1 MIVEQA
7 YVRGDV
13 RTDPQYA
20 TSASLINEE
29 CIRRTD
35 TAIVTGGCK
44 TFTGH
49 LSIEDFQCKNIDE
62 IDINQFIQRQPK
74 GKSYDFDCVKQFK
87 RITVEGKVKIL
98 SDLIEIGYFNGND
111 LVEFEKNYVRI
122 NNPVSLDA
130 ITFAGNVN
138 VQRASIGNIAG
149 KAFNE
154 VVQEIEGAVG
164 EDGIIKTVHVL
175 GDVVFADEIYAD
187 TVNGVHFDEYLSM
200 MVTKNSEGLE
210 IFGTKQF
217 KSLIVK
223 QLSVR
228 KIGSIDLEYW
238 FENAL
243 HMSKPQIIPVPW
255 TIECIQTEQLDT
267 VSINGVPLNLLLDSS
282 ADLIE
287 ISSDIIIDSIIVGN
301 SIRGQLSC
309 DLAAIEKGLAEG
321 FLNKHWPFVEIV
333 ENVQWPYEDY
343 STPINKLIR
352 YAVTDADQEIFGDV
366 KFINPIVV
374 QVARTK
380 NQISKTD
387 IMVLRQDALI
397 KNAEF
402 QQVIATKRF
411 CNNISIANLITE
423 NFLSVPIINSVDILR
438 LNESMFRI
446 DRDNHV
452 TGVKTFL
459 TTPSIYH
466 LYVRGTINGIES
478 VDIVCSNS
486 TNLLPPISFYNTIYI
501 EGDLTISDILNGLPL
516 DYVLANRVRLNGPPQ
531 ELTGLI
537 TFKNL
542 VIKGRAA
549 QLPQINGIPIE
560 DVVVLSSDAL
570 QTITGHKNIYGNVTI
585 DGPAMFSN
593 INGIDVV
600 QTYMNTIFL
609 DQNMKMEGLE
619 VCGNVILQRGIY
631 VKDRLNDVEIKSLT
645 HWNPPSARD
654 LAPINEEVSS
664 TLVSA
669 HSALQQSDLKTKNV
683 LYLDYATDIRIKY
696 EFNPSIPKTFTVDT
710 IVACER
716 CSCPA
721 QNDVSITST
730 LQIFIHRRPAFE
742 RQIKINGQH
751 LNVTILTSFRASEC
765 GSTNST
771 RGTKIMWRK
780 ADTEISEQSMTL
792 SETSIAGARLF
803 EQDHTS
809 LMLINYYNGSIAV
822 MNLDEKRWNFI
833 GVVGANGQ
841 RHHHMEVLSW
851 KNYNILLVFAL
862 PAERDVHGKAEM
874 YYFDGAQFQILHGQ
888 IPGDYDRFAVSYMQ
902 TRNEYMVWL
911 THSGTDVLTIFKA
924 VYQAQLLQR
933 FALLQKI
940 VVDGMVE
947 NIVPM
952 NVDGTKYRNPK
963 YFNVNYI

>member
-1 MIVEQA
+1 MIIESA
-7 YVRGDV
+7 YVRGNV
-13 RTDPQYA
+13 HTDPHYA
-20 TSASLINEE
+20 TSASSINEQ

-44 TFTGH
+44 KFTGH
-49 LSIEDFQCKNIDE
+49 LSIEDFQCQNIED
-62 IDINQFIQRQPK
+62 IDLNQIVQRQTK
-74 GKSYDFDCVKQFK
+74 GKPYDFDCIKQFK
-87 RITVEGKVKIL
+87 HITVDGKVKIL
-98 SDLIEIGYFNGND
+98 SDLIEIGYLNGND
-111 LVEFEKNYVRI
+111 LGEFEKNYVRI
-122 NNPVSLDA
+122 DRPVNLDSL
-130 ITFAGNVN
+130 TFAGNVN
-138 VQRASIGNIAG
+138 VQKASIGNIAG
-149 KAFNE
+149 KVFNE
-154 VVQEIEGAVG
+154 VVHEIEGAVG
-164 EDGIIKTVHVL
+164 ESGTIKSVRVL
-175 GDVVFADEIYAD
+175 GDVVFTEEIYAE
-187 TVNGVHFDEYLSM
+187 TVNGVRFDEYLSM
-200 MVTKNSEGLE
+200 MVTKNSEGFD
-210 IFGTKQF
+210 IVGTKQF

-223 QLSVR
+223 MLTVP

-238 FENAL
+238 FDNAL
-243 HMSKPQIIPVPW
+243 HTRKPQTIPVPW
-255 TIECIQTEQLDT
+255 TIDYIQAEQLDA
-267 VSINGVPLNLLLDSS
+267 VSINGVPLNLLVDSS
-282 ADLIE
+282 SDLIE
-287 ISSDIIIDSIIVGN
+287 ISSDIIVDSLIVGN

-321 FLNKHWPFVEIV
+321 FPNKHWPFVEIV
-333 ENVQWPYEDY
+333 GNVQWPHEDS

-352 YAVTDADQEIFGDV
+352 YAVTDSDQEILGDV
-366 KFINPIVV
+366 NFINPIVV
-374 QVARTK
+374 QAVRSIHLL
-380 NQISKTD
+380 NEID
-387 IMVLRQDALI
+387 IMALRADALI
-397 KNAEF
+397 RDAEF
-402 QQVIATKRF
+402 QQVIATKHF
-411 CNNISIANLITE
+411 ISNITIANLITE
-423 NFLSVPIINSVDILR
+423 SLLSVPVINSVDILR

-446 DRDNHV
+446 DRDNRV

-459 TTPSIYH
+459 TKPFVH
-466 LYVRGTINGIES
+466 QLNVRGTINGIES

-486 TNLLPPISFYNTIYI
+486 TNLLPPIAFYNTIYI
-501 EGDLTISDILNGLPL
+501 EGDLSITGILNGLSL
-516 DYVLANRVRLNGPPQ
+516 DYVLTNRMRLNGPPQ

-542 VIKGRAA
+542 VIKGAA

-560 DVVVLSSDAL
+560 DVVILSSDAL
-570 QTITGHKNIYGNVTI
+570 QTITGHKNVYGNVSI

-593 INGIDVV
+593 INGMDVV

-609 DQNMKMEGLE
+609 DQNMAIQGLE
-619 VCGNVILQRGIY
+619 VCGSVNLQRGMY
-631 VKDRLNDVEIKSLT
+631 VKDRLNDVEIKLLT
-645 HWNPPSARD
+645 HWNPPTASE

-669 HSALQQSDLKTKNV
+669 HSAIQQSELKTKNV

-696 EFNPSIPKTFTVDT
+696 EFNPNIPKTFTVDT

-730 LQIFIHRRPAFE
+730 LQIFIHRRPSFE
-742 RQIKINGQH
+742 RLIKITGQH
-751 LNVTILTSFRASEC
+751 LNVTILTSFRAGEC

-771 RGTKIMWRK
+771 QDTKIMWRMS
-780 ADTEISEQSMTL
+780 DSEISEESMML
-792 SETSIAGARLF
+792 SEISIAGAKLF

-822 MNLDEKRWNFI
+822 MKLEEQHWNFI
-833 GVVGANGQ
+833 GVVGVNGQ

-851 KNYNILLVFAL
+851 DNYNILLVFAM

-874 YYFDGAQFQILHGQ
+874 YYFDGMQFQLVHGE
-888 IPGDYDRFAVSYMQ
+888 IPGDYDRCAVSHMR

-911 THSGTDVLTIFKA
+911 THTGTDVLTIFKA
-924 VYQAQLLQR
+924 IYHAQLLQR

-952 NVDGTKYRNPK
+952 NVDGKLACE
-963 YFNVNYI
+963 